1 MTDLLAPPPWKV
13 ATVNGFKYKSTVSE
27 GLFLEA
33 LSIIACRLNDLNET
47 FKDNN
52 QQIADL
58 IAEIKRL
65 G

>member
-27 GLFLEA
+27 GLFLET

-47 FKDNN
+47 LKEINFNLFVKKD
-52 QQIADL
+52 
-58 IAEIKRL
+58 K
-65 G
+65 